1 MQIKFNKFS
10 SKYFIILNQ
19 SIVSLGNFLLS
30 VVLIKFLGLK
40 FFGTFSLIWISILF
54 INSLQLSLIISPLM
68 TSLPKQLKAYKNH
81 YLGGVFI
88 QQIFFLITIF
98 LILTI
103 FLNINILSQKIFFM
117 KYFSFNVFIFI
128 FVSQLSQ
135 LLRRF
140 FLVQKKIF
148 RASILDFLNYFIFYF
163 LLFSS
168 LFIIEIELT
177 IDKVFLFFNIS
188 LVFGLLVNIFVFFDL
203 RFSKKY
209 FFSSLYENW
218 KISKWI
224 TYATI
229 FQWYSSNVWI
239 LSVGSLLGPFYV
251 GVIRACQSVINI
263 ANLFFQA
270 LENYLPSKISEIY
283 MLNKKKNLKNFY
295 NKITKKGIVLTFI
308 LSLFIALFSKQIL
321 TIIYDDTLTE
331 YYWFLSI
338 LSFILPI
345 IYLQFPLNYLFR
357 TLAKTKPIFIA
368 FLFSGLFSL
377 FANNYLILSFNLFGF
392 LLGIFSV
399 QVIILIIL
407 YTYIKKISF

>member
-1 MQIKFNKFS
+1 
-10 SKYFIILNQ
+10 
-19 SIVSLGNFLLS
+19 
-30 VVLIKFLGLK
+30 
-40 FFGTFSLIWISILF
+40 
-54 INSLQLSLIISPLM
+54 
-68 TSLPKQLKAYKNH
+68 
-81 YLGGVFI
+81 
-88 QQIFFLITIF
+88 
-98 LILTI
+98 
-103 FLNINILSQKIFFM
+103 
-117 KYFSFNVFIFI
+117 
-128 FVSQLSQ
+128 
-135 LLRRF
+135 
-140 FLVQKKIF
+140 
-148 RASILDFLNYFIFYF
+148 
-163 LLFSS
+163 
-168 LFIIEIELT
+168 
-177 IDKVFLFFNIS
+177 
-188 LVFGLLVNIFVFFDL
+188 
-203 RFSKKY
+203 
-209 FFSSLYENW
+209 
-218 KISKWI
+218 
-224 TYATI
+224 
-229 FQWYSSNVWI
+229 
-239 LSVGSLLGPFYV
+239 
-251 GVIRACQSVINI
+251 
-263 ANLFFQA
+263 
-270 LENYLPSKISEIY
+270 